1 MVVLKQEQEQDYDTT
16 TTTNNINAKITNKNT
31 NNNAKRARVDEEV
44 SQVWLCSFPKRS
56 FFFVPFRV
64 LTQNPKLERCLH
76 FSPQR
81 RQTKRPF
88 RAHVIPPLR
97 ILNDSIAHL
106 PLLLHRP
113 RRRPERRGPRIRR
126 RSQTRVRF
134 TEKRAPS
141 RERIER
147 ETVLDRSQCRGDDE
161 DAVRLI
167 IPLFLVS
174 R

>member
-1 MVVLKQEQEQDYDTT
+1 MVVSKQEQEQDYDTT

-64 LTQNPKLERCLH
+64 LNQNPKLERCLH
-76 FSPQR
+76 FSPQI

-106 PLLLHRP
+106 PLLLHRA